1 MAVLQVS
8 KRFFVGIA
16 LPGMGRSI
24 DLINQPPEEI
34 RRIHESYAAGDL
46 SVEFVEEPGQTYPV
60 VKIWVNPHGD
70 QVTLFI

>member
-1 MAVLQVS
+1 MVVSAS

-24 DLINQPPEEI
+24 DLVNQTPEALRAMQEAFQ
-34 RRIHESYAAGDL
+34 RQDL
-46 SVEFVEEPGQTYPV
+46 AVEFVEEPGTSYPV
-60 VKIWVNPHGD
+60 IKLWVNPHGD